1 MPIQTFL
8 QYSTSSYFSL
18 SLTHTDEGNKPLRLR
33 HFVCRPRATHDDA
46 ESGFTQGQVG
56 SLSVSVL
63 YVVVFLSTR
72 FAVCVSV
79 VCSCVPPHKDHC
91 MCSRYDGPVRSV
103 SGARHPM
110 LLQLPR
116 SLLLQP
122 RPPEAAL
129 APPQDSLRLLPGG
142 GGRATGALPG
152 GQPRH
157 QAGRAHPQGAP
168 SGPGLGP
175 KTATFPLCLGCH
187 RRLPSNLEGYHVC
200 SGCNWPLCGP
210 QCEGL
215 APHQDECRLMRESGH
230 RADIPFESPQK
241 KEAVYCNITP
251 LRCLLLR
258 EKHPDKFATLLNL
271 QSHLEDLRDTSL
283 YNLFKTTMIGFL
295 LDGLQLT
302 DVDPEMILRMCAILD
317 TNAFDVRR
325 KKGEVNVRGV
335 YPTGSFLSHDCTPNT
350 KYTFVGPEFSLVL
363 TATIPIRKGDII
375 STTYTRTLW
384 GTLGR
389 RANLRLARC
398 FDCTCARCSDCTELG
413 THAGAI
419 SCAACKRSG
428 RDSKVLSTNPLD
440 SAAAWRCKSCPHS
453 IPGRQMAWGNDAVRQ
468 EMEAVNKRRSEAL
481 EEFLEKYGGA
491 LHSTNSH
498 ILEMKYVL
506 ARLYGNEEGRV
517 LSDLSDEHLERK
529 IDLCHELLEV
539 ADALSPGMSRMRGV
553 LLFELQA
560 AMVVNTRRE
569 FESDQITKERAQEVL
584 GEAMTLLQS
593 SAEILRSDP
602 DMKAQL
608 EEKLVALAKDLEP
621 N

>member
-1 MPIQTFL
+1 MKGRGFRNTVLSDRVGKDVNQSWNTEVSWRPERC
-8 QYSTSSYFSL
+8 SL
-18 SLTHTDEGNKPLRLR
+18 SVSVLYVVVFLPT
-33 HFVCRPRATHDDA
+33 
-46 ESGFTQGQVG
+46 G
-56 SLSVSVL
+56 SLYVSVL

-79 VCSCVPPHKDHC
+79 VCSCVPPHQVRGMTGQC
-91 MCSRYDGPVRSV
+91 AVCQAPATQCCSSCRAVFYCSRDHQKQHW
-103 SGARHPM
+103 RHHKTRCASYRVEVDER
-110 LLQLPR
+110 LGRFLVASRDIKQGELILR
-116 SLLLQP
+116 E
-122 RPPEAAL
+122 PPL
-129 APPQDSLRLLPGG
+129 V
-142 GGRATGALPG
+142 
-152 GQPRH
+152 
-157 QAGRAHPQGAP
+157 
-168 SGPGLGP
+168 LGP

-187 RRLPSNLEGYHVC
+187 RRLSSNLEGYHVC

-398 FDCTCARCSDCTELG
+398 FDCTCARCSDCTEMG